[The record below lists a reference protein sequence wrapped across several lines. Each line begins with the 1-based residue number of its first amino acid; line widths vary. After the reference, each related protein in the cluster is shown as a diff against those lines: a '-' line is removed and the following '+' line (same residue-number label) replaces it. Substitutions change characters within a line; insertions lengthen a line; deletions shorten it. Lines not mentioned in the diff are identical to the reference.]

1 MIEIDP
7 VIATVLRL
15 GLAALLL
22 SSAWHK
28 LRDAGAFRAA
38 LAGYALV
45 PAALVTPVA
54 LLLMTAELVIGLG
67 LLLPQSRGAA
77 YGSAALMA
85 VYSAAIAIN
94 LGRGR
99 TRIDCGCGGPAG
111 ALPLSA
117 ALVARNVLLM
127 GLSLCAALPVTSRP
141 LAAADAIVI
150 AAATLS
156 FAFLY
161 AAAETALANSARW
174 RAHAT
179 LRDRQELASI

>member
-1 MIEIDP
+1 MIALDP
-7 VIATVLRL
+7 IIATVLRL
-15 GLAALLL
+15 GMAALLL

-38 LAGYALV
+38 LAGYAVV
-45 PAALVTPVA
+45 PAVLVTPVA
-54 LLLMTAELVIGLG
+54 LLLITAELVIGLG
-67 LLLPQSRGAA
+67 LLLSAG
-77 YGSAALMA
+77 GSAALG
-85 VYSAAIAIN
+85 SAALLTLYTAAIGFN
-94 LGRGR
+94 LARGR

-111 ALPLSA
+111 ALPLGA
-117 ALVARNVLLM
+117 ALVVRNVVLVS
-127 GLSLCAALPVTSRP
+127 LSLCAALPMSARP

-174 RAHAT
+174 RALGT
-179 LRDRQELASI
+179 LRERQLAGT